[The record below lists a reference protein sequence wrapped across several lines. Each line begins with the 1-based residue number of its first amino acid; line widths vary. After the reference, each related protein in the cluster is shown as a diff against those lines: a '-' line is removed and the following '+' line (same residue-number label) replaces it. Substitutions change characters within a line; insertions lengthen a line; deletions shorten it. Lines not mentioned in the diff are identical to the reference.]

1 MFSPQEQQQ
10 AYNVSGFFYTGTPVI
25 LSNSPLGARGM
36 KLKID
41 NESIAQEF
49 FEDSI
54 LLGIVAPV
62 KNYLMSWHL
71 NQVLGFDFRIKHEY
85 EIQLS
90 KKTRQY
96 FFSIYEYKVP
106 SISLTHYLYN
116 NQFDG
121 EYLLPEF
128 KHLDFLWLIKGD
140 PLSPDELK
148 DLIQSIKSLQGVQL
162 VIEMTNEKIK
172 NKQHLIF

>member
-1 MFSPQEQQQ
+1 
-10 AYNVSGFFYTGTPVI
+10 
-25 LSNSPLGARGM
+25 M

-41 NESIAQEF
+41 NETLAQEF
-49 FEDSI
+49 FEDSL

-62 KNYLMSWHL
+62 KDYQFSWQL
-71 NQVLGFDFRIKHEY
+71 NQILGFNFRVNNDF

-90 KKTRQY
+90 KKDRKY
-96 FFSIYEYKVP
+96 FFAIYEYAVP
-106 SISLTHYLYN
+106 STCLVHYLYN

-128 KHLDFLWLIKGD
+128 KHLDFLWLIKD
-140 PLSPDELK
+140 DVMHDDEVAG
-148 DLIQSIKSLQGVQL
+148 LISSIRTIPVVQL
-162 VIEMTNEKIK
+162 ITEMTNEKIK

>member
-1 MFSPQEQQQ
+1 
-10 AYNVSGFFYTGTPVI
+10 
-25 LSNSPLGARGM
+25 M

-49 FEDSI
+49 FEDSV

-62 KNYLMSWHL
+62 KDYQFCWQL
-71 NQVLGFDFRIKHEY
+71 NQVLGFDFRINNDF
-85 EIQLS
+85 EIQLT
-90 KKTRQY
+90 KKQRKY

-106 SISLTHYLYN
+106 AVTTTHYLYN

-140 PLSPDELK
+140 PLDPEELK
-148 DLIQSIKSLQGVQL
+148 ALVQYIKSLNSVQL
-162 VIEMTNEKIK
+162 ITEMTNEKIK